1 MKKEELKK
9 DPIAE
14 KLVSAVQY
22 SKNNSS
28 IIFLGLI
35 VIVLVIVGISYYQ
48 NTSNKYQLDS
58 KLAVDEVML
67 QLINNGL
74 NNPDYFNDKLSQQID
89 SIYEAY
95 PNSSYIN
102 YLAFIVNKESSD
114 SSKNLMIDK
123 INSVKHKIDNKW
135 FKAQAFL
142 VAGDYY
148 ADNSQLDLAKKN
160 YKNAIKHSSSNA
172 QKGYSNYKLGN
183 IYFEEGK
190 FDNAL
195 SIFEKAHQL
204 FNSSKENSALDRNQ
218 QFSSWVDRNSVALSK
233 VKNILK
239 K

>member
-9 DPIAE
+9 DPVAE
-14 KLVSAVQY
+14 KLVAAVKY

-35 VIVLVIVGISYYQ
+35 VIVLIVVGISYYQ
-48 NTSNKYQLDS
+48 NTSTKYQLDS

-95 PNSSYIN
+95 PNSNYIN
-102 YLAFIVNKESSD
+102 YLAFVVNKESSD
-114 SSKNLMIDK
+114 STKNLMIDK
-123 INSVKHKIDNKW
+123 INSVKHKIDNEW
-135 FKAQAFL
+135 FKTQAFL

-148 ADNSQLDLAKKN
+148 ADNSQLDLAKKDYN
-160 YKNAIKHSSSNA
+160 NAIKYSSSNA

-183 IYFEEGK
+183 
-190 FDNAL
+190 
-195 SIFEKAHQL
+195 
-204 FNSSKENSALDRNQ
+204 
-218 QFSSWVDRNSVALSK
+218 V
-233 VKNILK
+233 
-239 K
+239 

>member
-14 KLVSAVQY
+14 KLVSVVQY

-35 VIVLVIVGISYYQ
+35 IIVLIVVGISYYQ
-48 NTSNKYQLDS
+48 NTSTKYQLDS

-123 INSVKHKIDNKW
+123 INSVKHKIDNGW
-135 FKAQAFL
+135 FKTQAFL

-148 ADNSQLDLAKKN
+148 ADNNQFDLAKKD
-160 YKNAIKHSSSNA
+160 YKNAIKYSSSNA

-183 IYFEEGK
+183 IYFEEGS
-190 FDNAL
+190 FNDAL
-195 SIFEKAHQL
+195 SVFEKANQL
-204 FNSSKENSALDRNQ
+204 FSSSKENSALDRNQ

>member
-9 DPIAE
+9 DPVAE
-14 KLVSAVQY
+14 KLVAAVKY

-35 VIVLVIVGISYYQ
+35 VIVLIVVGISYYQ
-48 NTSNKYQLDS
+48 NTSTKYQLDS

-67 QLINNGL
+67 QLINDGL

-102 YLAFIVNKESSD
+102 YLAFVVNKESSD

-123 INSVKHKIDNKW
+123 INSVKHKIDNEW
-135 FKAQAFL
+135 FKTQAFL

-148 ADNSQLDLAKKN
+148 ADNNQLALAKKD
-160 YKNAIKHSSSNA
+160 YKNAIKYSSSNA

-183 IYFEEGK
+183 IYFEEGD
-190 FDNAL
+190 FDDAL
-195 SIFEKAHQL
+195 SAFERASQL
-204 FNSSKENSALDRNQ
+204 FASSKENSALDRNQ
-218 QFSSWVDRNSVALSK
+218 QFSSWVDRNSIALSK